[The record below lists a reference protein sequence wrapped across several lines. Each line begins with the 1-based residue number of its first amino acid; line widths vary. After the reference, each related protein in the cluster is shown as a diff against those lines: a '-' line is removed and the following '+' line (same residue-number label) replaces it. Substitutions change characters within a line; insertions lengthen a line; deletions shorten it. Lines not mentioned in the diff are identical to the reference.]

1 MIRLI
6 INADD
11 FGISKLFN
19 EKIIELLEKG
29 FIKSATVMV
38 NRITKEQDKQLEHLI
53 RLNSSRTISIGL
65 HLEIDVEK
73 PIRQQMEAQY
83 ASFNSI
89 FGFTPSHIDIHKL
102 VHSKEVVEEANSMA
116 EKLHVPVR
124 NHGIKA
130 NAKQTDY
137 PAFSCSGWVLKMDE
151 VTKFL
156 QSVKEGSS
164 CELITHPGQYDP
176 KSASRI
182 NKEREEDY
190 NVIVKLQEFVK
201 SNNIKNISY
210 REI

>member
-190 NVIVKLQEFVK
+190 NVIVKLQEFLK

-210 REI
+210 REL

>member
-156 QSVKEGSS
+156 QSVKEWSS

-190 NVIVKLQEFVK
+190 NVIVKLQEFLK

-210 REI
+210 REL